1 MSHQALAHR
10 IAELTGMA
18 RFAFCVI
25 DGPLTYKLKRYDA
38 LVCYSTGIEGN
49 LPVPP
54 IVALQMAFRGGL
66 THIHVPSGYRQTRW
80 EMGTLKFLKRAAE
93 EVKLLEGDVTR
104 YLLIA
109 FPMAGSDWTLINFLK
124 AEPRKLSTME
134 RAGITNYQPLGRFRA
149 PAPDSIVGPSLN
161 LRKPGAWDATAIR
174 AHRFYMML
182 AFSLLHHRGELLQGL
197 VVFAQEGKGQSVGAV
212 LVDGTGKILSWS
224 VNTAYDNACFHAEVN
239 LLHAYLGRHQQLPDG
254 FAILYTTL
262 QPCHMCAGLIAGLI
276 EQGHELQVVYGE
288 HDTHYSGGRT
298 VLDEKNAQLYLNSTE
313 KYSGGKPKAVRLPKS
328 FAPTSSRYMPDELE
342 KSFSKAGEQEV
353 HSRLVYLLGRKGQEK
368 IVFDEKGYYPGP
380 VLIEQ
385 AWEALKL
392 KLRKYLDREFDDTDL
407 FEVRQNLSQLS
418 RYLSQWLTHMGLREP
433 QPQRTVTSTRST
445 SNWDEGKLQHFTAP
459 AFLHATNLREDD
471 AEMLP
476 FEFPSPP
483 PQPSIIPSPSDL
495 NNGPFSFLSVF
506 PQPAPSQGIPRFSS
520 RPEQEEKKKASAI
533 FLDVT
538 ADDEEAFPL
547 RRGNTPQPR
556 AASLILDIT
565 SDDEAGF
572 PPPRKDPPRQR
583 ASTLILD
590 IAGDDEEVAPPA
602 SGLTKPSKLKRSLEE
617 MNGPPNIFGQQ
628 PSKQHTTNP
637 VEKKRR
643 VEHPAP
649 RAQTNTQPS
658 FPLMDSGQPYTTVE
672 MMRVHLTRTKQRTVR
687 PPGKAPKALVYHV
700 GNCPKMSLVRYTLQS
715 EQGLKALQYGD
726 AKGFNACPHCT
737 R

>member
-25 DGPLTYKLKRYDA
+25 DGPLTYKSKRYGA
-38 LVCYSTGIEGN
+38 LVCYSTGLDGR
-49 LPVPP
+49 LPIPP
-54 IVALQMAFRGGL
+54 IVALQMAFRGKGL
-66 THIHVPSGYRQTRW
+66 NRIHVPAGYTPTHWEKGTR
-80 EMGTLKFLKRAAE
+80 TFLRYTVE
-93 EVKLLEGDVTR
+93 EVALIEGDVTP
-104 YLLIA
+104 YLFVSYPTAGADWNLI
-109 FPMAGSDWTLINFLK
+109 PFLK
-124 AEPRKLSTME
+124 AEPRGLFTME
-134 RAGITNYQPLGRFRA
+134 RAGITNYQPLARFRA

-328 FAPTSSRYMPDELE
+328 LAPTSSRYMPDELE
-342 KSFSKAGEQEV
+342 KSFRKAGEQEV

-368 IVFDEKGYYPGP
+368 IVFDEEGYYPGP

-459 AFLHATNLREDD
+459 AFLHATNLREDN

-533 FLDVT
+533 LVDVT
-538 ADDEEAFPL
+538 KDEEEEEEAF
-547 RRGNTPQPR
+547 Q
-556 AASLILDIT
+556 
-565 SDDEAGF
+565 
-572 PPPRKDPPRQR
+572 PPRGTPPVWQP
-583 ASTLILD
+583 STIVID
-590 IAGDDEEVAPPA
+590 
-602 SGLTKPSKLKRSLEE
+602 LTKELSPVTSHSATPTNRKRPLEGL
-617 MNGPPNIFGQQ
+617 NGPPNIFGKQ

-658 FPLMDSGQPYTTVE
+658 FPLMDGGQPYTTVE

-687 PPGKAPKALVYHV
+687 PPGKVPKALVYHV
-700 GNCPKMSLVRYTLQS
+700 GNCPKMSLVRYTFQS
-715 EQGLKALQYGD
+715 EEGLMALQYGD
-726 AKGFNACPHCT
+726 ARGFNACPHCH
-737 R
+737 RQ